1 MAKFKFS
8 KKDKAPLGVK
18 IISILYYFGAL
29 MLVILGI
36 LLLMGAKNAKML
48 NQIPFL
54 SNVGTGMF
62 LGMGLSVII
71 LAVLSFFIGM
81 SLWKLHNWARIVTI
95 VLSSLSILSS
105 LFSIVQN
112 GIARSLISII
122 INGAIVCYLVM
133 SKEVKTA
140 FK

>member
-48 NQIPFL
+48 NQIL
-54 SNVGTGMF
+54 S
-62 LGMGLSVII
+62 
-71 LAVLSFFIGM
+71 
-81 SLWKLHNWARIVTI
+81 
-95 VLSSLSILSS
+95 
-105 LFSIVQN
+105 
-112 GIARSLISII
+112 
-122 INGAIVCYLVM
+122 
-133 SKEVKTA
+133 
-140 FK
+140 